1 MRIISYTR
9 DREAASVFISAD
21 MATTTTTTT
30 TVATKTPVFQK
41 DHTEV
46 RGFDS
51 WLVL

>member
-9 DREAASVFISAD
+9 DREAASVFIRAD
-21 MATTTTTTT
+21 MATTSTTTTTTTT

-51 WLVL
+51 